1 MLQNP
6 NVSRLFVL
14 LTAVLEGVWLWR
26 ATRKGR
32 HFSVPTPT
40 TALNPRGDRT
50 AASIRHR
57 TAGNA
62 DEVDDIKRAWQALW
76 RKLDERDNASS

>member
-1 MLQNP
+1 MLQNH

-32 HFSVPTPT
+32 HLSVPTPST
-40 TALNPRGDRT
+40 VSNPRGDRM
-50 AASIRHR
+50 AASIRNR
-57 TAGNA
+57 TAGDA

-76 RKLDERDNASS
+76 RKLDERDNVSS